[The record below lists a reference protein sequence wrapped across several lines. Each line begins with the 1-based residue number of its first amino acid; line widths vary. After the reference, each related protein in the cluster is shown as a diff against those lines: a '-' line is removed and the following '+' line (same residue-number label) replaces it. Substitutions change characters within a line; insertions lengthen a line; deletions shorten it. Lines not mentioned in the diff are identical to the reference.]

1 MKRLLLFGF
10 TVPFIILSACPARSQ
25 GIIPPECYL
34 DQDDGAINSC
44 KYCHTD
50 GNAGAIRDDADKQR
64 KYPSAENK
72 FLNVLD
78 PARLDAGVP
87 PEEIPVDLSAF
98 LNLDNY
104 SAARVA
110 RGDAPGVDGGA
121 GVYKYFPDLIPEST
135 GADGFANNGWRAFK
149 WKPSELA
156 WPRYNGR
163 IQQNWIR
170 LPEKFRLDA
179 SGSRDVGIY
188 HQNLELL
195 VAAMRGDVTQG
206 AYAGM
211 AADEAVV
218 PFRFPTGTEVTHYL
232 YYLDPARPDLKAAR
246 IKEVRV
252 NIKSVPDEHNR
263 PTPGFVFGVEKEY
276 SLAHR
281 EGEEEAAA
289 LGLIYNKDGWDFV
302 GFIEDVDGRLRPQT
316 NAEMTQCIGCHSARL
331 GAIRDSH
338 FNSLQRKLPGDA
350 GWAVQDYRGIFD
362 YHNAGLGRGET
373 AEIFENYWG
382 GAATVPGNPDGSIDF
397 LPSPDEADALNR
409 RYYQIVQTQS
419 YYLGRDPKLT
429 NPGFLVKPGGA
440 DFLEEDEVARWHPD
454 LDFEAF
460 EPALQVTAVE
470 PVPAVS
476 TPIASALRNSFPNPF
491 NARAHI
497 TYELSARG
505 RVTIEIHNL
514 GGQAIRTLLDDTQS
528 AGTWR
533 IGWDG
538 RDRDGRVVATG
549 AYVCRLTHRGT
560 TATRKMLL
568 LR

>member
-218 PFRFPTGTEVTHYL
+218 PFRFPAGTEVTHYL
-232 YYLDPARPDLKAAR
+232 YYLDPAEPGMKAAR

-263 PTPGFVFGVEKEY
+263 PTPGLVFGVEKEY

-289 LGLIYNKDGWDFV
+289 LGLIYNKDGWDIV
-302 GFIEDVDGRLRPQT
+302 GFIEDVDGTLRPQT
-316 NAEMTQCIGCHSARL
+316 NTEMTQCIGCHSARL

-350 GWAVQDYRGIFD
+350 GWALQDYRGIFD
-362 YHNAGLGRGET
+362 YCNAELGRGEV

-382 GAATVPGNPDGSIDF
+382 AVAMVPGNPDGSIDF
-397 LPSPDEADALNR
+397 LPSAAEADALTR

-419 YYLGRDPKLT
+419 YHLGRDPKLI
-429 NPGFLVKPGGA
+429 NPGFLVNPGGD
-440 DFLEEDEVARWHPD
+440 DFLAEDEVALWHPD

-460 EPALQVTAVE
+460 EPALHFTAVE
-470 PVPAVS
+470 GVPAQV
-476 TPIASALRNSFPNPF
+476 TPIRTALIRSFPNPF
-491 NARAHI
+491 NAQAVI
-497 TYELSARG
+497 VYEVAQRG
-505 RVTIEIHNL
+505 HVTIEVYNL
-514 GGQAIRTLLDDTQS
+514 AGQSIRTLVDETQAS
-528 AGTWR
+528 GR
-533 IGWDG
+533 RRVLWDG
-538 RDRDGRVVATG
+538 RDGAGRRVATG
-549 AYVCRLTHRGT
+549 LYACRMTHGG
-560 TATRKMLL
+560 AAVMRKMLL